1 MSTEE
6 REFYCSARQPM
17 FGNLERTAGENAVV
31 EINFLKVIKNYRRND
46 PAVSCKRRTIVA
58 VEEFLVNFL
67 EVKQLSNRN
76 YYTGEISDWLS
87 CIHVP
92 KNEHPPLIR
101 KIFKAFDRAGSP
113 KLRFEVNIE
122 DRRRRCVEDSFIL
135 TTETSMATGFSVRLV
150 QSELEAIVRR
160 TPSCAICM
168 ERLDEWWTIQ
178 QRPGRKRKRI
188 AKKKL
193 MITRLPCEHHFHE
206 ECIGRWLM
214 NKRLCPLCRNP
225 VPRRK
230 GNLIPVGRE

>member
-1 MSTEE
+1 MLTDQITDLSDFPLHHGL
-6 REFYCSARQPM
+6 RVNPLSLHPLLP
-17 FGNLERTAGENAVV
+17 NLHFFVHFATV
-31 EINFLKVIKNYRRND
+31 
-46 PAVSCKRRTIVA
+46 VA
-58 VEEFLVNFL
+58 VNVVLFWD
-67 EVKQLSNRN
+67 
-76 YYTGEISDWLS
+76 YYTREISDWLS

-92 KNEHPPLIR
+92 KNEHPPLIH

-113 KLRFEVNIE
+113 KLRFEVRIE

-135 TTETSMATGFSVRLV
+135 TTETSTATGFSVRLV
-150 QSELEAIVRR
+150 QSELEAIVTR

-178 QRPGRKRKRI
+178 QRPGRKSKRV

-193 MITRLPCEHHFHE
+193 IITRLPCEHHFHE